1 MASLPFSILPAV
13 VGVACG
19 SLFPSREQSRSFVLD
34 QISCGPRT
42 SRPPPPRAN
51 GRASP
56 KRAAINRT
64 TAVATADC
72 NESAIHE
79 RAESRVFEMGV
90 GVTCRKWIKKEWKST
105 ASLSPFMHFRISISF
120 ANRKSRTHAAITLI
134 GCRHANPVHFD
145 VDRSAVR
152 KGRGGG
158 AAVGIESLI
167 GH

>member
-1 MASLPFSILPAV
+1 MASLPFSVLPAV
-13 VGVACG
+13 VVGVARG

-42 SRPPPPRAN
+42 PRPTPPRAN
-51 GRASP
+51 GRTSP

-90 GVTCRKWIKKEWKST
+90 GVTCRKWIKKKSGRVQPPCHH
-105 ASLSPFMHFRISISF
+105 LCILEFQYRSPIENHGHMRPSPS
-120 ANRKSRTHAAITLI
+120 SAAGTPIQCTSTST
-134 GCRHANPVHFD
+134 GP
-145 VDRSAVR
+145 RSA
-152 KGRGGG
+152 RGEG
-158 AAVGIESLI
+158 AAQRSE
-167 GH
+167 